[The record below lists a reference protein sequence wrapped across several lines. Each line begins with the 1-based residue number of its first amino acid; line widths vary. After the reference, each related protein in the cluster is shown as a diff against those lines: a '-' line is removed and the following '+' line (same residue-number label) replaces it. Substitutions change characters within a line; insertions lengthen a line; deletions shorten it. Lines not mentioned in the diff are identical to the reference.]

1 METRSSPP
9 PPSPCPPP
17 SPLGPLHLPA
27 RGLQACLQAHLRNP
41 GLPKHLRFGSL
52 PTQSRSL
59 LQGFPRS
66 APLTSSTPMMSRRR
80 KMWMGMMMMAATSYK
95 VVKSRSNM
103 GLCFVISC
111 QKKSFFVVSN
121 LIWMTKPPFFTLS
134 RKHWQ
139 SHHNCNPTWQE
150 SPDFRMR
157 RKVAVL
163 EKAGW

>member
-1 METRSSPP
+1 MRIPGARMETRSSPP

-27 RGLQACLQAHLRNP
+27 MGLQACLQAHLRNP

-80 KMWMGMMMMAATSYK
+80 KMWMGMMMEGTSYK
-95 VVKSRSNM
+95 VVKSRFNM
-103 GLCFVISC
+103 GVLSP
-111 QKKSFFVVSN
+111 QLPEKSFFVVSK

-134 RKHWQ
+134 R
-139 SHHNCNPTWQE
+139 
-150 SPDFRMR
+150 
-157 RKVAVL
+157 
-163 EKAGW
+163 

>member
-1 METRSSPP
+1 MMPGARMETKSSPP
-9 PPSPCPPP
+9 SFFPPISPP
-17 SPLGPLHLPA
+17 SPLGPRHLPA

-80 KMWMGMMMMAATSYK
+80 KMWMGMMMAATSYK
-95 VVKSRSNM
+95 VGKPRSNM
-103 GLCFVISC
+103 GVLSP
-111 QKKSFFVVSN
+111 QLPEKSFFVVSK

-134 RKHWQ
+134 
-139 SHHNCNPTWQE
+139 N
-150 SPDFRMR
+150 
-157 RKVAVL
+157 
-163 EKAGW
+163 

>member
-9 PPSPCPPP
+9 PPSPSPCPPP

-27 RGLQACLQAHLRNP
+27 WGLQACLQAHLRNP

-80 KMWMGMMMMAATSYK
+80 KMWMGMMAATSYK
-95 VVKSRSNM
+95 VVKSRSA
-103 GLCFVISC
+103 FSSVAR
-111 QKKSFFVVSN
+111 KSFFVVSN